1 MVSLLLTT
9 ISALIMSNPLGLS
22 WEQKYAYDAVPEI
35 GSYNYVYG
43 DVSWGRI
50 VYEGEDLLSTSS
62 EIILEFVERKI
73 AIATLS
79 LGPSGLNE
87 ANCILKYKE
96 INKLLSQKYGRIRH
110 SLVMRDPLVEDLFYS
125 RECTSIRTGLKYYE
139 NTWETREFQIKS
151 FLFGDENLI
160 VIEVEYRMK
169 SLGESLKKRDRK
181 KILKRI

>member
-62 EIILEFVERKI
+62 EIILEFVERK
-73 AIATLS
+73 
-79 LGPSGLNE
+79 
-87 ANCILKYKE
+87 
-96 INKLLSQKYGRIRH
+96 
-110 SLVMRDPLVEDLFYS
+110 M
-125 RECTSIRTGLKYYE
+125 TG
-139 NTWETREFQIKS
+139 
-151 FLFGDENLI
+151 
-160 VIEVEYRMK
+160 
-169 SLGESLKKRDRK
+169 
-181 KILKRI
+181 